1 MNDNDVMNAS
11 LSPAPGCPQSN
22 RVKLFH
28 TSSPVGN
35 KEDFYSILGVAR
47 TASQKDIKKS
57 YYQVFSTYFTYF
69 CFLISF

>member
-1 MNDNDVMNAS
+1 MY
-11 LSPAPGCPQSN
+11 LSPAAGCPQSN
-22 RVKLFH
+22 RVELFH

-57 YYQVFSTYFTYF
+57 YYQVIGLYFLPSFS
-69 CFLISF
+69 CFVFNPLL